1 MGSARHKLN
10 VGTGAC
16 GLCVLLAAASGCT
29 TGRRE
34 AHFASRLNVVQAQEG
49 DGSMRATV
57 WPAPAN
63 DAVAAVAA
71 SDSSRRV
78 TDDLP

>member
-1 MGSARHKLN
+1 MDSARHK
-10 VGTGAC
+10 VRIGTGAC
-16 GLCVLLAAASGCT
+16 SLCVLVLAASGCT
-29 TGRRE
+29 SGRRE
-34 AHFASRLNVVQAQEG
+34 AHFASRLNLVRAQEG

-57 WPAPAN
+57 WPAPAS

-71 SDSSRRV
+71 NDSSRRM